1 MLRIHI
7 GSCPLELATRKR
19 KLQENHALALLRCTS
34 YGVGGAGVCD
44 SWRGM
49 RGLSGIRLFSPSC
62 IFFVMKKHNFTNMDR
77 GEKKT
82 KYLRWLEMLDMEL
95 NSIRAVSSGGLKL
108 AFLYVLYDVQRLRE
122 MFAQVKEQVKTSN
135 DTYELLE
142 IDEDVDYSTW
152 ARRLRT
158 FDTKIYFVAEDQ
170 AHSRELKNIK
180 KSLWGVADSLV
191 TLPGEKDIDK
201 EEFVRKMEAL
211 LWDRVG
217 DEHLRQTLSKH
228 LGELCK
234 ELEGIANEMYQRKLT
249 KADGEKLFETLN
261 RRFDWEW
268 GTQLMGDWKT
278 WIDEWEDD
286 EDNSVLL
293 RHARGKLYDEML
305 ELFKSGFLNPKLKR
319 QMEADMADFEGEI
332 RFECFENIPEGM
344 DLRKHYS
351 ALRDLVDL
359 KNDTFLPKKAA
370 IGRYVFNY
378 RKVVREEQRRAFFRF
393 LRMMKWLEELREVK
407 QLDKSHSTIEKK
419 TQKQTNEKI
428 VSFVL
433 VVTNAACPE
442 KVIARLHELMDE
454 RTSPK
459 DVMMPIRAAFDA
471 GVIRH
476 PTWSEFCAEFGPS
489 KLKSKTSFNDYLN
502 VNYKYDGESF
512 KVMVENFR
520 AFLE

>member
-1 MLRIHI
+1 
-7 GSCPLELATRKR
+7 
-19 KLQENHALALLRCTS
+19 
-34 YGVGGAGVCD
+34 
-44 SWRGM
+44 
-49 RGLSGIRLFSPSC
+49 
-62 IFFVMKKHNFTNMDR
+62 
-77 GEKKT
+77 
-82 KYLRWLEMLDMEL
+82 MEL

-108 AFLYVLYDVQRLRE
+108 AFLYVLYDVQRLWE

-142 IDEDVDYSTW
+142 IDEDVDYSEW

-158 FDTKIYFVAEDQ
+158 FDTKIYLVAEDQ
-170 AHSRELKNIK
+170 AHSHELKNIK

-234 ELEGIANEMYQRKLT
+234 ELEGIANEMYQRKLN

-261 RRFDWEW
+261 RRFDWEC
-268 GTQLMGDWKT
+268 GIQVMSDWKT
-278 WIDEWEDD
+278 WIAEWEDD

-293 RHARGKLYDEML
+293 RHAPGKMYDEML

-332 RFECFENIPEGM
+332 RFECFENVPEGM

-359 KNDTFLPKKAA
+359 KNDTYLPKKVA
-370 IGRYVFNY
+370 IGRYVFNH
-378 RKVVREEQRRAFFRF
+378 RKAVREEQRRAFFRF

-476 PTWSEFCAEFGPS
+476 PTWKEFCAEFGPS

-502 VNYKYDGESF
+502 VSYKYDGESF

>member
-152 ARRLRT
+152 ARKLRT
-158 FDTKIYFVAEDQ
+158 FDTKIYLVADDQ

-234 ELEGIANEMYQRKLT
+234 ELEGIANEMYQRKLN

-268 GTQLMGDWKT
+268 GIQVMNDWKT

-293 RHARGKLYDEML
+293 RHAPGKKYDEML

-332 RFECFENIPEGM
+332 RFECFENVPEGM

-359 KNDTFLPKKAA
+359 KNDTYLPKKVA
-370 IGRYVFNY
+370 IGRYVFNH
-378 RKVVREEQRRAFFRF
+378 RKTVREEQRRAFFRF
-393 LRMMKWLEELREVK
+393 LRMVQRLDELR
-407 QLDKSHSTIEKK
+407 DANTTEKK
-419 TQKQTNEKI
+419 NPKKNIRTSSQAHAESLFSKI
-428 VSFVL
+428 VKS
-433 VVTNAACPE
+433 TDKKE
-442 KVIARLHELMDE
+442 IIIARLHEMVD
-454 RTSPK
+454 RQTSPK
-459 DVMMPIRAAFDA
+459 DIVMPIRAAMEA
-471 GVIRH
+471 GVIRR
-476 PTWSEFCAEFGPS
+476 PKWGEFCAEFGDD
-489 KLKSKTSFNDYLN
+489 KLKAKSSLSKYTESSYL
-502 VNYKYDGESF
+502 YEDEIF
-512 KVMVENFR
+512 KGMIDDFR
-520 AFLE
+520 ALIS

>member
-1 MLRIHI
+1 
-7 GSCPLELATRKR
+7 
-19 KLQENHALALLRCTS
+19 
-34 YGVGGAGVCD
+34 
-44 SWRGM
+44 M

>member
-1 MLRIHI
+1 ML
-7 GSCPLELATRKR
+7 E
-19 KLQENHALALLRCTS
+19 
-34 YGVGGAGVCD
+34 
-44 SWRGM
+44 
-49 RGLSGIRLFSPSC
+49 
-62 IFFVMKKHNFTNMDR
+62 
-77 GEKKT
+77 
-82 KYLRWLEMLDMEL
+82 MEL

-108 AFLYVLYDVQRLRE
+108 AFLYVLYDVQRLWE

-135 DTYELLE
+135 DAYELLE
-142 IDEDVDYSTW
+142 IDEDVDYSEW
-152 ARRLRT
+152 ARKLRT
-158 FDTKIYFVAEDQ
+158 FDTKIYLVADDQ

-261 RRFDWEW
+261 RRFDWEC
-268 GTQLMGDWKT
+268 GIQVMNDWKT
-278 WIDEWEDD
+278 WIAEWEDD

-293 RHARGKLYDEML
+293 RHAPGKKYDEML

-332 RFECFENIPEGM
+332 RFECFENVPEGM

-359 KNDTFLPKKAA
+359 KNDTYLPKKVA
-370 IGRYVFNY
+370 IGRYVFNH
-378 RKVVREEQRRAFFRF
+378 RKTVREEQRRAFFRF
-393 LRMMKWLEELREVK
+393 LRMMQRLDELR
-407 QLDKSHSTIEKK
+407 DANTTEKK
-419 TQKQTNEKI
+419 N
-428 VSFVL
+428 
-433 VVTNAACPE
+433 
-442 KVIARLHELMDE
+442 
-454 RTSPK
+454 PK
-459 DVMMPIRAAFDA
+459 
-471 GVIRH
+471 
-476 PTWSEFCAEFGPS
+476 
-489 KLKSKTSFNDYLN
+489 KT
-502 VNYKYDGESF
+502 
-512 KVMVENFR
+512 
-520 AFLE
+520 

>member
-1 MLRIHI
+1 
-7 GSCPLELATRKR
+7 
-19 KLQENHALALLRCTS
+19 
-34 YGVGGAGVCD
+34 
-44 SWRGM
+44 
-49 RGLSGIRLFSPSC
+49 
-62 IFFVMKKHNFTNMDR
+62 MDR

-82 KYLRWLEMLDMEL
+82 KYLRWLEMLEMEL

-108 AFLYVLYDVQRLRE
+108 AFLYVLYDVQRLWE

-142 IDEDVDYSTW
+142 IDEDVDYSEW
-152 ARRLRT
+152 ARKLRT
-158 FDTKIYFVAEDQ
+158 FDTKIYLVADDQ

-261 RRFDWEW
+261 RRFDWEC
-268 GTQLMGDWKT
+268 GIQVMNDWKT
-278 WIDEWEDD
+278 WIAEWEDD

-293 RHARGKLYDEML
+293 RHAPGKKYDEML

-332 RFECFENIPEGM
+332 RFECFENVPEGM

-359 KNDTFLPKKAA
+359 KNDTYLPKKVA
-370 IGRYVFNY
+370 IGRYVFNH
-378 RKVVREEQRRAFFRF
+378 RKTVREEQRRAFFRF

-476 PTWSEFCAEFGPS
+476 PTWSEFCAEFGSS

-502 VNYKYDGESF
+502 VSYKYDGESF

>member
-1 MLRIHI
+1 
-7 GSCPLELATRKR
+7 
-19 KLQENHALALLRCTS
+19 
-34 YGVGGAGVCD
+34 
-44 SWRGM
+44 M
-49 RGLSGIRLFSPSC
+49 RGLSGFRLFSPTC
-62 IFFVMKKHNFTNMDR
+62 TFLMVKKHNFTNVDR

-82 KYLRWLEMLDMEL
+82 KYLRWLEMLEMEL

-108 AFLYVLYDVQRLRE
+108 AFLYVLYDVQRLWE

-135 DTYELLE
+135 DAYELLE
-142 IDEDVDYSTW
+142 IDEDVDYSEW
-152 ARRLRT
+152 ARKLRT
-158 FDTKIYFVAEDQ
+158 FDTKIYLVADDQ

-261 RRFDWEW
+261 RRFDWEC
-268 GTQLMGDWKT
+268 GIQVMNDWKT
-278 WIDEWEDD
+278 WIAEWEDD

-293 RHARGKLYDEML
+293 RHAPGKKYDEML

>member
-122 MFAQVKEQVKTSN
+122 MFAQVKDQVKNSN
-135 DTYELLE
+135 ETYELLE
-142 IDEDVDYSTW
+142 IDEDVEYSEW
-152 ARRLRT
+152 ARKLRT

>member
-1 MLRIHI
+1 
-7 GSCPLELATRKR
+7 
-19 KLQENHALALLRCTS
+19 
-34 YGVGGAGVCD
+34 
-44 SWRGM
+44 M
-49 RGLSGIRLFSPSC
+49 RGLSGFRLFSPTC
-62 IFFVMKKHNFTNMDR
+62 TFLMVKKHNFTNVDR

-82 KYLRWLEMLDMEL
+82 KYLRWLEMLEMEL

-108 AFLYVLYDVQRLRE
+108 AFLYVLYDVQRLWE

-142 IDEDVDYSTW
+142 IDEDVDYSEW
-152 ARRLRT
+152 ARKLRT
-158 FDTKIYFVAEDQ
+158 FDTKIYLVADDQ

-217 DEHLRQTLSKH
+217 DEHLRQTLGKH

-261 RRFDWEW
+261 RRFDWEC
-268 GTQLMGDWKT
+268 GIQVMNDWKT
-278 WIDEWEDD
+278 WIAEWEDD

-293 RHARGKLYDEML
+293 RHAPGKKYDEML

-332 RFECFENIPEGM
+332 RFECFENVPEGM

-359 KNDTFLPKKAA
+359 KNDTYLPKKVA
-370 IGRYVFNY
+370 IGRYVFNH
-378 RKVVREEQRRAFFRF
+378 RKTVREEQRRAFFRF
-393 LRMMKWLEELREVK
+393 LRMVQRLDELKDANATDKTTPKKNVK
-407 QLDKSHSTIEKK
+407 VSSH
-419 TQKQTNEKI
+419 TQSESLFSKI
-428 VSFVL
+428 VRF
-433 VVTNAACPE
+433 TGKQE
-442 KVIARLHELMDE
+442 VIITRLHELVD
-454 RTSPK
+454 RQTSPK
-459 DVMMPIRAAFDA
+459 DIVMPIRAAMEA
-471 GVIRH
+471 GVIRR
-476 PTWSEFCAEFGPS
+476 PKWGEFCAEFGDD
-489 KLKSKTSFNDYLN
+489 KLKAKSSLSKYTESSYL
-502 VNYKYDGESF
+502 YEDESF
-512 KVMVENFR
+512 KGMIDDFR
-520 AFLE
+520 ALIS

>member
-1 MLRIHI
+1 
-7 GSCPLELATRKR
+7 
-19 KLQENHALALLRCTS
+19 
-34 YGVGGAGVCD
+34 
-44 SWRGM
+44 
-49 RGLSGIRLFSPSC
+49 
-62 IFFVMKKHNFTNMDR
+62 
-77 GEKKT
+77 
-82 KYLRWLEMLDMEL
+82 MEL

-108 AFLYVLYDVQRLRE
+108 AFLYVLYDVQRLWE

-135 DTYELLE
+135 DAYELLE
-142 IDEDVDYSTW
+142 IDEDVDYSEW
-152 ARRLRT
+152 ARKLRT
-158 FDTKIYFVAEDQ
+158 FDTKIYLVADDQ

-261 RRFDWEW
+261 RRFDWEC
-268 GTQLMGDWKT
+268 GIQVMNDWKT
-278 WIDEWEDD
+278 WIAEWEDD

-293 RHARGKLYDEML
+293 RHAPGKKYDEML

>member
-1 MLRIHI
+1 
-7 GSCPLELATRKR
+7 
-19 KLQENHALALLRCTS
+19 
-34 YGVGGAGVCD
+34 
-44 SWRGM
+44 
-49 RGLSGIRLFSPSC
+49 
-62 IFFVMKKHNFTNMDR
+62 
-77 GEKKT
+77 
-82 KYLRWLEMLDMEL
+82 MEL

-108 AFLYVLYDVQRLRE
+108 AFLYVLYDVQRLWE

-158 FDTKIYFVAEDQ
+158 FDTKIYLVAEDQ

-211 LWDRVG
+211 LWDRVS

-234 ELEGIANEMYQRKLT
+234 ELEGIANEMYQRKLN

-261 RRFDWEW
+261 RRFDWEC
-268 GTQLMGDWKT
+268 GIQVMSDWKN
-278 WIDEWEDD
+278 WIAEWEDD

-293 RHARGKLYDEML
+293 RHAPGKMYDEML

-332 RFECFENIPEGM
+332 RFECFENVPEGM

-359 KNDTFLPKKAA
+359 KNDTYLPKKVA
-370 IGRYVFNY
+370 IGRYVFNH
-378 RKVVREEQRRAFFRF
+378 RKAVREEQRRAFFRF
-393 LRMMKWLEELREVK
+393 LRMVQRLDELKDANATEKTTPKKNVK
-407 QLDKSHSTIEKK
+407 VSSH
-419 TQKQTNEKI
+419 TQSESLFSKI
-428 VSFVL
+428 VRF
-433 VVTNAACPE
+433 TGKQE
-442 KVIARLHELMDE
+442 VIITRLHELVD
-454 RTSPK
+454 RQTSPK
-459 DVMMPIRAAFDA
+459 DIVMPIRAAMEA
-471 GVIRH
+471 GVIRR
-476 PTWSEFCAEFGPS
+476 PKWGEFCAEFGDD
-489 KLKSKTSFNDYLN
+489 KLKAKSSLSKYTESSYL
-502 VNYKYDGESF
+502 YEDESF
-512 KVMVENFR
+512 KGMIDDFR
-520 AFLE
+520 ALIS